1 MEKQKEP
8 TKVRKERIRM
18 AKAMTTKTSKNPK
31 AYDRNES
38 KYTLSFFKDNA

>member
-8 TKVRKERIRM
+8 QSIRKERIRM
-18 AKAMTTKTSKNPK
+18 AKAMITKTPKNLK

-38 KYTLSFFKDNA
+38 KNILSFSKYNA